1 MLCTG
6 ILQLSGP
13 SKRLL
18 FRMHSCIS
26 IHRNSLHGPPASTA
40 GSPTNV
46 IRICE
51 VKGNPLLK
59 VASASSQ
66 TWRRRTMLIYLR
78 TGGVRG
84 DIGGGDGD
92 NSLESLSVT
101 KLI

>member
-1 MLCTG
+1 MYLNVLFSSSAMLCTG

-66 TWRRRTMLIYLR
+66 TWRRRTVILKISLVSPDRTLR
-78 TGGVRG
+78 
-84 DIGGGDGD
+84 
-92 NSLESLSVT
+92 
-101 KLI
+101 